1 MSQLDASEAKKIAAL
16 CHISSLCGFFIP
28 FGNLI
33 APVIIWIIYRD
44 KSEFIDLHTKECVNF
59 QISLTI
65 YGIISGILSLVVIG
79 LILLPIVIITGIILT
94 IIAAVKANEGKN
106 YRYPLTIRFL

>member
-1 MSQLDASEAKKIAAL
+1 MSQLDASEERKLAAL
-16 CHISSLCGFFIP
+16 CHLSSLCGFLIP

-33 APVIIWIIYRD
+33 TPLIIWIIYKEKYDFLD
-44 KSEFIDLHTKECVNF
+44 KHGRECLNF

-65 YGIISGILSLVVIG
+65 YGIVSGLLSIVFIG
-79 LILLPIVIITGIILT
+79 FILLPIVIITGIILT
-94 IIAAVKANEGKN
+94 VIAAVKANEGKN

>member
-1 MSQLDASEAKKIAAL
+1 MSQFDASEERKLAAL
-16 CHISSLCGFFIP
+16 CHLSSLCGFLIP
-28 FGNLI
+28 FGNLV

-44 KSEFIDLHTKECVNF
+44 KSDFLDKHGKECVNF

-65 YGIISGILSLVVIG
+65 YGIISGILSLVIIG
-79 LILLPIVIITGIILT
+79 FILLPAVIITGVVLT
-94 IIAAVKANEGKN
+94 IMAAVRANEGKN